1 MLAYFDCFS
10 GVSGD
15 MILGALVDAG
25 LPLETLREQLGNVEV
40 GGYRLEAREHSDH
53 DLHGTRL
60 EVVLDSRDQPA
71 RRLAEILDLLE
82 SSRLDSTIIDR
93 ARRTFERLALAEAAI
108 HGVTPEEV
116 HLHEVGAVDAIVDIV
131 GAVAGLKSLD
141 AQFVYASALPL
152 GGGSVVSRHGRL
164 PLPAPGTLEI
174 LARVGAPTRSM
185 ATEEELVTPTGAA
198 LMAELATFEQPP
210 LVLRRIGYGFGRKQ
224 LPWPNCLRLWL
235 ADPVASGLGRDEVT
249 LIEANLDDMT
259 AEALGYAM
267 ERLFAAGAL
276 DVFFQPLQMKKS
288 RPGVLLGV
296 LARPAQTD
304 ELAALMLAETTTLG
318 VRVSR
323 LERLL
328 AGRSSGTIE
337 TQFGALKVKIKQLGD
352 RRIVSPEYDDAA
364 RLAQEKGVPL
374 AEVYRAAAALTT

>member
-40 GGYRLEAREHSDH
+40 GGYRLEARKHSDH

-82 SSRLDSTIIDR
+82 SSRLDSTIVER

-116 HLHEVGAVDAIVDIV
+116 HLHELGAVDAIVDIV
-131 GAVAGLKSLD
+131 GVVAGLKSLD
-141 AQFVYASALPL
+141 AQSVYASALPL
-152 GGGSVVSRHGRL
+152 GGGSVESRHGRL

-174 LARVGAPTRSM
+174 LARAGAPTRAM

-235 ADPVASGLGRDEVT
+235 GDPVASGLGRDEVT

-364 RLAQEKGVPL
+364 RLAREKGVPL

>member
-53 DLHGTRL
+53 ELHGTRL

-82 SSRLDSTIIDR
+82 SSRLDSTIVDR

-108 HGVTPEEV
+108 HGVTPDDV

-131 GAVAGLKSLD
+131 GAVAGLRSLD
-141 AQFVYASALPL
+141 AQSVYASALPL
-152 GGGSVVSRHGRL
+152 GGGSVESRHGRL

-174 LARVGAPTRSM
+174 LARAGAPTRAM

-235 ADPVASGLGRDEVT
+235 GDPVAGGLGRDEVT

-259 AEALGYAM
+259 AEALGYVM